1 MFIKKNIVI
10 NNSQNRYI
18 ISFINTCKNLK
29 KPSTGLILFLIGMQ
43 LKFFVPLL
51 VPSSRE
57 EGAAFGTYRY
67 SFIAGLFIIAGAYI
81 ETRSTGYWLLKRYPV
96 WTALGLYSL
105 AVMISI
111 SYVQGQ
117 PVLSIYSQAQS
128 FIWMFIVPS
137 IMLRAKNIPWLII
150 SFMLHAIIGSLYMLY
165 VVFVLGFITRES
177 LLFNDGYVFLMSCGY
192 MALLLLFLVP
202 KLSGKLFP
210 LIAVGVYLVS
220 SIVLYLSAF
229 RFAVLMIPFQVI
241 LLVFIAYRTG
251 FSHRVNILQIS
262 SVLVIIFI
270 SFFCVNAIVFG
281 DKENIVSNFIMDA
294 NEQFISRMTSKGDVS
309 STVIENERVDEF
321 KGALSLMTWD
331 SWLIGKGIIS
341 NEYAPGMILYGALHN
356 SFLNL
361 FFWGGIFLFLFVMNP
376 LLWVVRVLWYDKD
389 LLNLASASFMLFS
402 YLSFFGAIVY
412 TPGMGWLLFCML
424 MGRCTLSESNF
435 SQLTP
440 AKQ

>member
-1 MFIKKNIVI
+1 
-10 NNSQNRYI
+10 
-18 ISFINTCKNLK
+18 
-29 KPSTGLILFLIGMQ
+29 
-43 LKFFVPLL
+43 
-51 VPSSRE
+51 
-57 EGAAFGTYRY
+57 
-67 SFIAGLFIIAGAYI
+67 
-81 ETRSTGYWLLKRYPV
+81 
-96 WTALGLYSL
+96 
-105 AVMISI
+105 
-111 SYVQGQ
+111 
-117 PVLSIYSQAQS
+117 
-128 FIWMFIVPS
+128 
-137 IMLRAKNIPWLII
+137 
-150 SFMLHAIIGSLYMLY
+150 
-165 VVFVLGFITRES
+165 
-177 LLFNDGYVFLMSCGY
+177 
-192 MALLLLFLVP
+192 
-202 KLSGKLFP
+202 
-210 LIAVGVYLVS
+210 
-220 SIVLYLSAF
+220 
-229 RFAVLMIPFQVI
+229 
-241 LLVFIAYRTG
+241 
-251 FSHRVNILQIS
+251 
-262 SVLVIIFI
+262 
-270 SFFCVNAIVFG
+270 
-281 DKENIVSNFIMDA
+281 MDA

-341 NEYAPGMILYGALHN
+341 NEYAPCMILYGALHN